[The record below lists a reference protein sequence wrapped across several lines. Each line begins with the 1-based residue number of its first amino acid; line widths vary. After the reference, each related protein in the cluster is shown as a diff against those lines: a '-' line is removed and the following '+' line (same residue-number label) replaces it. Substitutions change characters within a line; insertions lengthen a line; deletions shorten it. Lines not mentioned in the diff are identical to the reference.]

1 MNDNENENTRLA
13 KAAMRSLRVVAPE
26 SLTADLKRLARTRK
40 SAASI
45 WDGLR
50 EALAGGAWAYGA
62 GAAFAA
68 AAIGI
73 FILRAVPEREPATGG
88 PFPTASGRGTSS
100 PYGSVV
106 AQRPARIAAAPQALQ
121 DLWSDD
127 DGGDNDEI

>member
-1 MNDNENENTRLA
+1 MNENEDARLA
-13 KAAMRSLRVVAPE
+13 KAAMKSLLVCAPE
-26 SLTADLKRLARTRK
+26 SLTADLKRLARNRK
-40 SAASI
+40 PSHSI

-73 FILRAVPEREPATGG
+73 FILRAVPEREAATG
-88 PFPTASGRGTSS
+88 
-100 PYGSVV
+100 VV
-106 AQRPARIAAAPQALQ
+106 QRPARIAAAPQALQ

-127 DGGDNDEI
+127 DGEDNDEI